1 MHANERERER
11 RREIRREAWRLQS
24 MVPITSF
31 SMNTRDYTSSE
42 KARGM
47 TNIDVVSSRTASS
60 FAQRFPDRG
69 GYDTVP
75 FSPGVALGK

>member
-1 MHANERERER
+1 
-11 RREIRREAWRLQS
+11 
-24 MVPITSF
+24 
-31 SMNTRDYTSSE
+31 
-42 KARGM
+42 M

-69 GYDTVP
+69 AGYDSVP